1 MKEQSRT
8 IDNIGI
14 TYVNAV
20 MSRGHFNSVINIS
33 LGVITFDPTQG
44 KDSDT
49 DLVVACRLRMDE
61 MCAMQLYEELGQVLQ
76 SMKLARKTMED
87 VHPLLNGKAN

>member
-8 IDNIGI
+8 IDSIGI

-20 MSRGHFNSVINIS
+20 MSRGHFNSVVNIS
-33 LGVITFDPTQG
+33 LGVITFDPNQDKG
-44 KDSDT
+44 SDT

-61 MCAMQLYEELGQVLQ
+61 MCAMQLYDELGKVLQ
-76 SMKLARKTMED
+76 GMELARKTMD
-87 VHPLLNGKAN
+87 DAHPLLNGKAN